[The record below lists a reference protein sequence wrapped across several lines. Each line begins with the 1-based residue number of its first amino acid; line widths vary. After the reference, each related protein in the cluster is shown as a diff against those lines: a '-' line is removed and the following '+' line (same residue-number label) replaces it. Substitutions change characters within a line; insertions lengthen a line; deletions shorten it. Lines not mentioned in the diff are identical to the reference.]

1 MDIFIF
7 IGSIFCSF
15 ISAYLLFF
23 KSKKYQIYSNRLL
36 GILLISSAL
45 LVLVYLLI
53 KTRWIIHVP
62 YLYKIV
68 APINFITTP
77 LCYLYVRAVIY
88 NESKWSKNDFY
99 LFIPSFIVCLNYL
112 PFFFMNGEDKL
123 KIVQSLNIESPS
135 TLLVKGLLIP
145 DQILSIFW
153 LIQCI
158 IYLLLIWR
166 FLLQFDIKNTIQ
178 KFESH
183 TKLVYKWLKLFAILN
198 TMIGI
203 GIIIYSFAIVFSRN
217 LYKYI
222 PEFLSPNLL
231 VSTCFLMMCGYLL
244 IHPHVLFGLPY
255 ELDIQDPRSFKQQK
269 LDKNKA
275 NFDEFESKINQI
287 NIYIQEQKPYL
298 IASLDVYTLANL
310 IDIPSREL
318 SFILNNCFEKNFN
331 DFVNQHRIDYV
342 NEKIK
347 GGYLDKYK
355 LEALYLKAGFTSK
368 STFNAAF
375 KKVNQCTPT
384 EYLEKLAIIPS

>member
-1 MDIFIF
+1 M
-7 IGSIFCSF
+7 
-15 ISAYLLFF
+15 
-23 KSKKYQIYSNRLL
+23 
-36 GILLISSAL
+36 SSAL
-45 LVLVYLLI
+45 LVLAYLLI
-53 KTRWIIHVP
+53 NTRWILNVP
-62 YLYKIV
+62 YLYKIA

-77 LCYLYVRAVIY
+77 LCYLYIRAVVN
-88 NESKWSKNDFY
+88 NETKWNKNNFY

-112 PFFFMNGEDKL
+112 PFFFINGEDKL
-123 KIVQSLNIESPS
+123 KIVQSLNILSPS
-135 TLLVKGLLIP
+135 TLLVKELLISE
-145 DQILSIFW
+145 QVLSIFW
-153 LIQCI
+153 LVQCI

-166 FLLQFDIKNTIQ
+166 FLLKFDIKNTIQ

-183 TKLVYKWLKLFAILN
+183 TKLVYNWLKLFAILN

-203 GIIIYSFAIVFSRN
+203 GIIVYSFAIVFSQN
-217 LYKYI
+217 LYESI

-231 VSTCFLMMCGYLL
+231 VSTCFLIMCGYLL

-255 ELDIQDPRSFKQQK
+255 ELDIQDPRSFKQPK

-275 NFDEFESKINQI
+275 NFGEFESKMNQI
-287 NIYIQEQKPYL
+287 NTYIKEQKPYL

-331 DFVNQHRIDYV
+331 DFVNQHRIAYV

-355 LEALYLKAGFTSK
+355 LEALYLQAGFTSK

-375 KKVNQCTPT
+375 RKVNQCTPT
-384 EYLEKLAIIPS
+384 EYLEKISNHS

>member
-1 MDIFIF
+1 MDVFIF
-7 IGSIFCSF
+7 IGSIFCSL
-15 ISAYLLFF
+15 ISSYLLFF
-23 KSKKYQIYSNRLL
+23 RSKEYQVYSNRILA
-36 GILLISSAL
+36 ILLLSSAL
-45 LVLVYLLI
+45 LVLAYLLI
-53 KTRWIIHVP
+53 NTRWILNVP
-62 YLYKIV
+62 YLYKIA

-77 LCYLYVRAVIY
+77 LCYLYIRAVVN
-88 NESKWSKNDFY
+88 NETKWNKNNFY

-112 PFFFMNGEDKL
+112 PFFFINGEDKL
-123 KIVQSLNIESPS
+123 KIVQSLNILSPS
-135 TLLVKGLLIP
+135 TLLVKELLISE
-145 DQILSIFW
+145 QVLSIFW
-153 LIQCI
+153 LVQCI

-166 FLLQFDIKNTIQ
+166 FLLKFDIKNTIQ

-183 TKLVYKWLKLFAILN
+183 TKLVYNWLKLFAILN

-203 GIIIYSFAIVFSRN
+203 GIIVYSFAIVFSQN
-217 LYKYI
+217 LYESI

-231 VSTCFLMMCGYLL
+231 VSTCFLIMCGYLL

-255 ELDIQDPRSFKQQK
+255 ELDIQDPRSFKQPK

-275 NFDEFESKINQI
+275 NFGEFESKMNQI
-287 NIYIQEQKPYL
+287 NTYIKEQKPYL

-331 DFVNQHRIDYV
+331 DFVNQHRIAYV

-355 LEALYLKAGFTSK
+355 LEALYLQAGFTSK

-375 KKVNQCTPT
+375 RKVNQCTPT
-384 EYLEKLAIIPS
+384 EYLEKISNHS